1 MSDARFIL
9 LCFRSAV
16 TCRWV
21 TRQMFIALSNAS
33 IALFLLPVS
42 SVVAARDSIDPG
54 QYILYAGG
62 CISCHTS
69 DTGPDLAGGVP
80 FEMPFGR
87 IYSTNITPDVETGIG
102 GWSNE
107 QFANAMRKGI
117 LPDGGHLY
125 PVFPYTSYTLISD
138 EDIDLLY
145 NYLMSIPPVRFV
157 PPDNALRFPFDQRWL
172 IGAWKRLFFDESRF
186 VPATGQSDQWNRGA
200 YLVEGLGHCGACHT
214 PRGLLGNEK
223 QQLAMTGATYRDE
236 VDGKFLDWSATNLT
250 QAGSGLKLWS
260 NGQIEEYL
268 KLGFSERAGVFGP
281 MNRVVLNSTSHL
293 HDEDIIAMAVYL
305 KSLPALEQNMSVS
318 KPAPDVM
325 RRGEIVYDVHCG
337 ICHQPNGEG
346 AITTGPP
353 LVGSAVALA
362 PDPASLINITLY
374 GPQLPHEPVSPQ
386 WQARRWEAMESY
398 YDTLTDSEVAEV
410 LTYIRNAWTNSGSV
424 VTAEQVRR
432 QR

>member
-1 MSDARFIL
+1 
-9 LCFRSAV
+9 
-16 TCRWV
+16 
-21 TRQMFIALSNAS
+21 MFIALSNAS